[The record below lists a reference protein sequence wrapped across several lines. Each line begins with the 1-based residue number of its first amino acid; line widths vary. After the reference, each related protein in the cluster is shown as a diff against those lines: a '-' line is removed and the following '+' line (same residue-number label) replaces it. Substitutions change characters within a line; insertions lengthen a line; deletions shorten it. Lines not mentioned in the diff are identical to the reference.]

1 MKKIIRLS
9 LTISM
14 LAISSMSLSAQSIP
28 EDSLYLGQTPPGNIR
43 KLFNLNADQGYF
55 AAEKIAITP
64 NGKEI
69 YYEEVNTNWTS
80 FKFKYYKYYNN
91 KWNGPLNLFNDFYCL
106 SLSPDGS
113 SIYFENNNYN
123 DSWSSS
129 RQDTVWSPPL
139 RFLKNLKVHSLN
151 VTSLGNYYLSSNIA
165 GGLGQRDIC
174 KLIVENSDTS
184 LVGLGRPLNSSTNEG
199 DFFISNDESF
209 IIVMSNRSGGLGST
223 DLFLSY
229 RKSNDTWTNPK
240 NMGASIN
247 TSGDDF
253 GPYVTTDNKYLFYES
268 GYSSPSSIYWINV
281 DELIDSLRYTNFIP
295 YLNCQIPNQSIDSS
309 QSFNY
314 TFPDSTFIDDDG
326 NNTLTYSATLSNGNP
341 LPAWLSFDPLT
352 RTFSG
357 TPTETININVKVK
370 AVDSA
375 NASVSC
381 TFAINIVITGI
392 EDIKN
397 QIPESI
403 NLYQNYPNPFNPT
416 TKISWQSSVSNW
428 QMLKVY
434 DVLGNEVATLV
445 DEFKPAGI
453 YEVEFDANKISS
465 GIYFYVLKT
474 PTFCEQKKMIV
485 LK

>member
-1 MKKIIRLS
+1 MKKIIHLS
-9 LTISM
+9 LTIAI
-14 LAISSMSLSAQSIP
+14 LVISSMSLSAQSIP

-43 KLFNLNADQGYF
+43 KVFNLTVDQGYF
-55 AAEKIAITP
+55 AAEKIAITR

-91 KWNGPLNLFNDFYCL
+91 KWNGPLTLFNGFYCL

-113 SIYFENNNYN
+113 SIFFENNNYN
-123 DSWSSS
+123 DSWISS
-129 RQDTVWSPPL
+129 RQDTVWRPPL

-209 IIVMSNRSGGLGST
+209 IIVMSNRSGGFGST

-240 NMGASIN
+240 NMGVSIN

-295 YLNCQIPNQSIDSS
+295 YLNRTIPNQSIDSNHV
-309 QSFNY
+309 FNY
-314 TFPDSTFIDDDG
+314 TIPDSTFIDDDG
-326 NNTLTYSATLSNGNP
+326 NNTLTYSATLGNGNP
-341 LPAWLSFDPLT
+341 LPSWLSFAPAT
-352 RTFSG
+352 GTFSG
-357 TPTETININVKVK
+357 NPIDIANIYVKVT
-370 AVDSA
+370 ATDSA
-375 NASVSC
+375 NATATC
-381 TFAINIVITGI
+381 TFLISVVVTGI
-392 EDIKN
+392 EESKN
-397 QIPESI
+397 QTPESI
-403 NLYQNYPNPFNPT
+403 HLYQNYPNPFNPT
-416 TKISWQSSVSNW
+416 TTIEFAIPKTGRYSLSLYNALGELIKEISA
-428 QMLKVY
+428 KEY
-434 DVLGNEVATLV
+434 E
-445 DEFKPAGI
+445 AG
-453 YEVEFDANKISS
+453 YYKETFNASGLSS
-465 GIYFYVLKT
+465 GIYIYRLTGYDANIVRKMVVLR
-474 PTFCEQKKMIV
+474 
-485 LK
+485 